1 MKKVIPTDSG
11 SISSDSTAN
20 ARMINYQKGVEIE
33 LNDEQ
38 ADFLV
43 SCGKATFPREAEA
56 LKQKTKTK

>member
-43 SCGKATFPREAEA
+43 SCGKATFPLEAEA